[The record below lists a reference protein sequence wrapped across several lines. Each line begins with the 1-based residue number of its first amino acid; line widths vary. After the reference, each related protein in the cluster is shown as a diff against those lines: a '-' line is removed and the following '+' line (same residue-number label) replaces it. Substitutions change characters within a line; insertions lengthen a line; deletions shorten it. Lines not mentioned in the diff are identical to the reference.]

1 MKKRLISLLL
11 CAAML
16 LSLCACAATRPRGSV
31 SAGQGSSSQQEPPK
45 GTITPAAGDR
55 TYFQDV
61 WRGDA
66 KYSAGDYEHYER
78 EWLDEYLDPIYALA
92 ENGGTAE
99 EFSDADLELTD
110 ELYYIHT
117 MLTYILLQNS
127 ADPDNEKI
135 ADEVMYMQEM
145 YYTATDEYWN
155 AMHAM
160 AVSPYASL
168 MEEVYHP
175 DFISDFREY
184 EPVEDG
190 SELEAYSAEN
200 ALINEY
206 YRLMAQDEMDC
217 DAVGKVF
224 IDLVELRRASVDGSG
239 WYDNYAEYAYESLYG
254 RDYTPED
261 VQAVWQGAKEYIVPV
276 MCRYADGIY
285 DGVDLL
291 MSSNAVDYSSAAI
304 INNMDRILPRVS
316 SELYTAFRYMVDYRL
331 CDIGHDPRKA
341 NTGYT
346 TMLYY
351 LNEPYIFNAA
361 YDEFYDYTDMFH
373 EFGHF
378 VNYFY
383 TMSDLLFGLSDN
395 DLSELQSQGMELMF
409 THYYDDIFGEYA
421 DAALGYLLLN
431 MIYSIV
437 DGALYD
443 EFQQRVYAEDNLT
456 VERINEIYAGLYGEY
471 GYEPY
476 DGYETEWMSVSHN
489 FETPFY
495 YISYAVSAVGALEL
509 YKLMDDDWERG
520 LDKFLTMLAMDT
532 EIYYY
537 SGALDEAG
545 LSDIFDPGT
554 YSAIA
559 GQLDESLG

>member
-1 MKKRLISLLL
+1 MKKRIMSLLL

-16 LSLCACAATRPRGSV
+16 LTLCACAATEPRGSV
-31 SAGQGSSSQQEPPK
+31 NPGRDTDSAPELPQ
-45 GTITPAAGDR
+45 GTITPAAGDK

-66 KYSAGDYEHYER
+66 KYSAKDYERYER
-78 EWLDEYLDPIYALA
+78 EWLDEYLDPIYDLA
-92 ENGGTAE
+92 ANGGTAE
-99 EFSDADLELTD
+99 EFSDADFELTE
-110 ELYYIHT
+110 ELCYIHT
-117 MLTYILLQNS
+117 MLTYIMLQNS
-127 ADPDNEKI
+127 ADPDNESV
-135 ADEVMYMQEM
+135 AGDLLHMQEL
-145 YYTATDEYWN
+145 YYTAMDEYWN

-160 AVSPYASL
+160 AVSPNAGL
-168 MEEVYHP
+168 MEGTYHP
-175 DFISDFREY
+175 DLISDFREY
-184 EPVEDG
+184 EPVEDD

-206 YRLMAQDEMDC
+206 YRLMAQDETDY
-217 DAVGKVF
+217 DAVGQVF
-224 IDLVELRRASVDGSG
+224 IDLVELRRGSVDGSG
-239 WYDNYAEYAYESLYG
+239 WYDSYADYVYESYYG
-254 RDYTPED
+254 RDYTPGD
-261 VQAVWQGAKEYIVPV
+261 ARAVWQGAKEYIVPV
-276 MCRYADGIY
+276 MLSYADGVY

-304 INNMDRILPRVS
+304 INNMDKILPRVS
-316 SELYTAFRYMVDYRL
+316 GELYTAFRYMVDYRL
-331 CDIGHDPRKA
+331 FDISHDPRKA

-346 TMLYY
+346 TIFYY

-383 TMSDLLFGLSDN
+383 TMSDLFFGLSDN

-409 THYYDDIFGEYA
+409 THYYDEIFGEYS

-437 DGALYD
+437 DGAFYD
-443 EFQQRVYAEDNLT
+443 EFQQRVYAEENLT
-456 VERINEIYAGLYGEY
+456 VERVNEIYAGLYQEY

-476 DGYETEWMSVSHN
+476 DGYETEWMGVSHN
-489 FETPFY
+489 FDNPFY

-509 YKLMDDDWERG
+509 YKLMDDDWEQG
-520 LDKFLTMLAMDT
+520 LDKFLTVLAMDT

-537 SGALDEAG
+537 SGALAEAG
-545 LSDIFDPGT
+545 LRDVFDTDT
-554 YSAIA
+554 YGAIA
-559 GQLDESLG
+559 GQLEESLG

>member
-1 MKKRLISLLL
+1 MKKRLTGLFL

-16 LSLCACAATRPRGSV
+16 LSLCACAATQPRGSV
-31 SAGQGSSSQQEPPK
+31 NPGQGSASSPELPQ
-45 GTITPAAGDR
+45 GTIAPAAGDKV
-55 TYFQDV
+55 YFEEVWHQDV
-61 WRGDA
+61 
-66 KYSAGDYEHYER
+66 KYSARDYEHYER
-78 EWLDEYLDPIYALA
+78 EWLDEYLEPIYALA
-92 ENGGTAE
+92 ANGGTAE
-99 EFSDADLELTD
+99 DFSSADLDLTG

-127 ADPDNEKI
+127 ADPDNESI
-135 ADEVMYMQEM
+135 ADEVLYMQEL
-145 YYTATDEYWN
+145 YYTAVDEYWN

-160 AVSPYASL
+160 AVSPYAEL
-168 MEEVYHP
+168 MDGSYHP

-206 YRLMAQDEMDC
+206 YRLMAQDEIDC
-217 DAVGKVF
+217 DAVGEVF
-224 IDLVELRRASVDGSG
+224 IDLVELRRASVDGS
-239 WYDNYAEYAYESLYG
+239 YAEYAYESFYG
-254 RDYTPED
+254 RDYTPEE
-261 VQAVWQGAKEYIVPV
+261 VRAVWQGAKEYIVPV
-276 MCRYADGIY
+276 MCRCADGIY
-285 DGVDLL
+285 DGVDFL

-304 INNMDRILPRVS
+304 INNMDKILPRVS
-316 SELYTAFRYMVDYRL
+316 GELYTAFRYMVDYRL
-331 CDIGHDPRKA
+331 CDISHDPRKA

-346 TMLYY
+346 TMLYCI
-351 LNEPYIFNAA
+351 NEPYIFNAA

-383 TMSDLLFGLSDN
+383 TESDLLFGLSDN

-409 THYYDDIFGEYA
+409 THYYDEIFGEYA

-443 EFQQRVYAEDNLT
+443 EFQQRVYAEEDLT
-456 VERINEIYAGLYGEY
+456 VERVNEIYAGLYEEY

-476 DGYETEWMSVSHN
+476 DGCETEWMGVSHN

-509 YKLMDDDWERG
+509 YRLMDEDWEQG
-520 LDKFLTMLAMDT
+520 LDRFLTVLAMDT

-537 SGALDEAG
+537 SGALEDAG
-545 LSDIFDPGT
+545 LSDIFDLST

-559 GQLDESLG
+559 GQLEESLS